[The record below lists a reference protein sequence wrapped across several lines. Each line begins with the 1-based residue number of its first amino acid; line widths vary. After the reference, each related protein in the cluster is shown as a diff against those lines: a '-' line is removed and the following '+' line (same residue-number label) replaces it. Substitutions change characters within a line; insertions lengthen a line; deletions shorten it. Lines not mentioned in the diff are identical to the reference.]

1 MSWKQQLPITDNLEK
16 TFIGDKRKKNHMLSG
31 NRLCAIIHTLLLLKI
46 RSVKSNFPNLCAR
59 FP

>member
-16 TFIGDKRKKNHMLSG
+16 TSIGDKRKKNHMLSG
-31 NRLCAIIHTLLLLKI
+31 NRLCAIIHILLLLKI